1 MKEENMTEME
11 NSQTS
16 QLLGRLEV
24 KMDNQEKSTSEVRA
38 MVSENA
44 RRQDEQNAEVVK
56 RLTKVEQQQA
66 VFLAQ
71 ITPRQHRWPAILM
84 AILGCITAA
93 AVVITLILTITKP

>member
-1 MKEENMTEME
+1 MTEME

-44 RRQDEQNAEVVK
+44 RRQEEQMGAVVN

-71 ITPRQHRWPAILM
+71 ITPKPAPKWPAILM
-84 AILGCITAA
+84 AILGCVTAA

>member
-1 MKEENMTEME
+1 MTEEN
-11 NSQTS
+11 NQTQ

-24 KMDNQEKSTSEVRA
+24 KMDNQEKSTNKLEN
-38 MVSENA
+38 MVSEQA
-44 RRQDEQNAEVVK
+44 RRQEEQNAEVVK

-66 VFLAQ
+66 VFLNQ

-93 AVVITLILTITKP
+93 AVVITLIITITKP